1 MNQYKEYKKH
11 IFNDKNIVDYS
22 ENQLRYLQKPV
33 GNAAFNTE
41 VEPIKS
47 NKKKN
52 WFDRIKCD
60 VCGKEFTRSARTK
73 HNSTQYHQ
81 IYSCLN
87 TKLIKIIVDNN
98 IQ

>member
-47 NKKKN
+47 KQ
-52 WFDRIKCD
+52 
-60 VCGKEFTRSARTK
+60 KE
-73 HNSTQYHQ
+73 
-81 IYSCLN
+81 
-87 TKLIKIIVDNN
+87 KLV
-98 IQ
+98 